1 MTDSASFIHAMGG
14 AVTGV
19 TVVTTNLD
27 GLPIGRTVSAMCSV
41 SADPALLLV
50 SIRTDSP
57 LLAAIDA
64 RGEFGVNVLSTLQ
77 AAIADAFA
85 GRGER
90 RYSFGVRDWW
100 PLAGG
105 AVPLLR
111 DAAARFVCRVETT
124 RQAGTHTLVL
134 GAVTRAERGR
144 ATPLA
149 YTHRGYVAPLA
160 PERIAA

>member
-1 MTDSASFIHAMGG
+1 MSDFIHAMGA

-19 TVVTTNLD
+19 TVVTTNHG

-50 SIRTDSP
+50 SIRTASP
-57 LLAAIDA
+57 LLAAIVA
-64 RGEFGVNVLSTLQ
+64 RTEFAVNVLSARQ

-90 RYSFGVRDWW
+90 RYTFGLRDWRS
-100 PLAGG
+100 LAAD
-105 AVPLLR
+105 AVPLLHG
-111 DAAARFVCRVETT
+111 AAAHFTCRVETT
-124 RQAGTHTLVL
+124 QEAGTHTLIL
-134 GAVTRAERGR
+134 GAVTGAERGS

-149 YTHRGYVAPLA
+149 YTHRGYIAPLA
-160 PERIAA
+160 PQRIAA

>member
-1 MTDSASFIHAMGG
+1 MTDSATFIHAMGA

-19 TVVTTNLD
+19 TVVTTDL
-27 GLPIGRTVSAMCSV
+27 GGSPIGRTVSAMCSV

-57 LLAAIDA
+57 LLAAIVA
-64 RGEFGVNVLSTLQ
+64 RAEFGVNVLSARQ

-85 GRGER
+85 GRGEH
-90 RYSFGVRDWW
+90 RYSFTVCDWR
-100 PLAGG
+100 PLAAG
-105 AVPLLR
+105 AVPLLHG
-111 DAAARFVCRVETT
+111 AAARFACRVETT
-124 RQAGTHTLVL
+124 HEAGTHTLVL
-134 GAVTRAERGR
+134 GAVTRAERGS

>member
-1 MTDSASFIHAMGG
+1 MTDSATFIHAMGA

-19 TVVTTNLD
+19 TVVTTNL
-27 GLPIGRTVSAMCSV
+27 GARPIGRTVSAMCSV
-41 SADPALLLV
+41 SADPALLLI

-57 LLAAIDA
+57 LLAAIVA
-64 RGEFGVNVLSTLQ
+64 SGQFGVNVLSAGQ

-90 RYSFGVRDWW
+90 RYSFAVRDWW
-100 PLAGG
+100 PLVGG
-105 AVPLLR
+105 AVPLLHG
-111 DAAARFVCRVETT
+111 AAARFACRVETT
-124 RQAGTHTLVL
+124 HEAGTHTLVL
-134 GAVTRAERGR
+134 GAVTRADRGS

-160 PERIAA
+160 HTRIAA

>member
-1 MTDSASFIHAMGG
+1 MTDSTTFIRAMG
-14 AVTGV
+14 AAITGV

-27 GLPIGRTVSAMCSV
+27 GVPIGRTVSAMCSV

-57 LLAAIDA
+57 LLAAIVA
-64 RGEFGVNVLSTLQ
+64 RGDFAVNVLSARQ

-85 GRGER
+85 GHGER
-90 RYSFGVRDWW
+90 RYAFEVPDWW
-100 PLAGG
+100 PLAA

-111 DAAARFVCRVETT
+111 GAAAHFACRVETT
-124 RQAGTHTLVL
+124 HEAGTHTLIL

-160 PERIAA
+160 HERIAA